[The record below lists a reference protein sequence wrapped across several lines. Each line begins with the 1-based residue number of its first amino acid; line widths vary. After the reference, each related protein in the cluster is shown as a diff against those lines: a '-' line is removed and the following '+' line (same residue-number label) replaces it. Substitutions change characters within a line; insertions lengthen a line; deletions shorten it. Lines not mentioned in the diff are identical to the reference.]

1 MESHSF
7 GSGFPVYFFV
17 LYLQYPYPLSE
28 VNSLS
33 RQPKH
38 FDRHFKLALLH
49 PKYWA
54 TWLVIG
60 LLVIFGLMPAWLRDP
75 IARLLATLVLSIAKK
90 PIGIARANL
99 KACFP
104 EKSTAEIE
112 SLIRENVQHFV
123 LVLLAQ
129 GELLVRSKAHLRRRV
144 NLMGF
149 EHVKT
154 AQAAGQPVIFIMPH
168 VWPIDYAGLR
178 LNLELPMVTMAK
190 AHKNGLFNWFSN
202 RVRSSCGGH
211 VYMREAGIRALLAE
225 LKRGN
230 SFFYLPD
237 EDLGPEQSVFAPFL
251 GTVKA
256 TLPVVGRLAQAGN
269 AQVLPVK
276 IGYNQA
282 TRQFDLT
289 VMAAVAPE
297 DMLGK
302 ENEALALNKVVE
314 QVILAYPEQYM
325 WFLRVLKTRPEGE
338 TSIYG

>member
-1 MESHSF
+1 M
-7 GSGFPVYFFV
+7 
-17 LYLQYPYPLSE
+17 
-28 VNSLS
+28 S
-33 RQPKH
+33 RQPKY
-38 FDRHFKLALLH
+38 FDRRFTLALLH
-49 PKYWA
+49 PKYWGS
-54 TWLVIG
+54 WLAIG

-75 IARLLATLVLSIAKK
+75 IARLLAKWVIPIAKK
-90 PIGIARANL
+90 PIRVARANL

-104 EKSTAEIE
+104 EKSAAEIE
-112 SLIRENVQHFV
+112 ALIKDNVEHFV
-123 LVLLAQ
+123 LVLLSQ

-144 NLMGF
+144 SLFGF
-149 EHVKT
+149 EHVKK
-154 AQAAGQPVIFIMPH
+154 AQAAGQPIIFIMPH

-178 LNLELPMVTMAK
+178 INCEMPLVTMAK

-225 LKRGN
+225 LKQNN

-237 EDLGPEQSVFAPFL
+237 EDLGPEQSVFTPFL

-282 TRQFDLT
+282 QYRFELT
-289 VMAAVAPE
+289 VMPAIAPE

-325 WFLRVLKTRPEGE
+325 WFLRLLKTRPEGE
-338 TSIYG
+338 ASIYGN

>member
-1 MESHSF
+1 M
-7 GSGFPVYFFV
+7 
-17 LYLQYPYPLSE
+17 
-28 VNSLS
+28 S

-38 FDRHFKLALLH
+38 FDRRFQLALLQ

-54 TWLVIG
+54 SWLAIG

-75 IARLLATLVLSIAKK
+75 IAKLLAKLVMPMAQK
-90 PIGIARANL
+90 PINVARANL
-99 KACFP
+99 SACFP
-104 EKSTAEIE
+104 DKSAAEIE
-112 SLIRENVQHFV
+112 DLIRENVQNFV

-129 GELLVRSKAHLRRRV
+129 GELLVRSKAHLHRRV
-144 NLMGF
+144 NLIGF
-149 EHVKT
+149 EQVIK
-154 AQAAGQPVIFIMPH
+154 AQAAGQPIIFIMPH

-237 EDLGPEQSVFAPFL
+237 EDLGPAQSVFTPFL

-282 TRQFDLT
+282 TRQFDLS

-297 DMLGK
+297 DMVGK
-302 ENEALALNKVVE
+302 ANEALALNKVVE

-325 WFLRVLKTRPEGE
+325 WFLRLLKTRPEGE
-338 TSIYG
+338 ASIYS